1 MAAVG
6 RCYGLA
12 KELQKCHYRWQ
23 IRIISSIFL
32 ATKPQNL
39 LWVMTMDCSIIEL
52 RMYLFVGDIG
62 ILNFLFIVFQN
73 KLDILIVYLF
83 IVNNQVW
90 WIASQL
96 TRT

>member
-23 IRIISSIFL
+23 IRIISSIFF
-32 ATKPQNL
+32 ATNPQNL
-39 LWVMTMDCSIIEL
+39 VWVMTMDWSIEI

-62 ILNFLFIVFQN
+62 ILNFIFIVFQN
-73 KLDILIVYLF
+73 KLGILIVYLF
-83 IVNNQVW
+83 NVNNYVW
-90 WIASQL
+90 WIAS
-96 TRT
+96 